1 MSIKKDKKF
10 DKIHSDFG
18 KMKLILQEQFE
29 ILENVVL
36 LGLDIIDVKEVEKF
50 KINETILDKF
60 ELKLSDNIIQT
71 IGLQHPMASD
81 LRLLISY
88 FRMIGHIER
97 IGDQLNNILR
107 FINKMEPPFIPETH
121 RESLLDMLSIS
132 EKMVRKALISFED
145 LDHEYAIWTIKND
158 ELVDEMQYNLLK
170 RMVKKHTPK
179 DIDKTGIYNLIN
191 FASILSNI
199 ERIADNATNIAEASI
214 YFQQGIDLRHQD
226 LPDKE

>member
-10 DKIHSDFG
+10 DKLHSDFG

-97 IGDQLNNILR
+97 IGDQLNNVLR
-107 FINKMEPPFIPETH
+107 FINKMEPPFIPENQ

-132 EKMVRKALISFED
+132 EKMVRKALISFD
-145 LDHEYAIWTIKND
+145 DRDHEYAIWTIKND

-179 DIDKTGIYNLIN
+179 ENDKTGIYNLIN
-191 FASILSNI
+191 FASILASI

-226 LPDKE
+226 LSDKE